1 MILTRDRGPTATM
14 QRLQPPGH
22 SEVIRLDRTSYLL
35 GRSHKCDVLLYSPTA
50 SREHA
55 RLTFRDGAW
64 YVQPLG
70 GKTVVVGGVKV
81 GDEQRLAHKT
91 RLQFGGDELLY
102 FDERAV
108 ASVPEPRR
116 VAPAASSGRPPILVM
131 VAAAIAVLAL
141 AAWWVLS

>member
-1 MILTRDRGPTATM
+1 M

-35 GRSHKCDVLLYSPTA
+35 GRSHKCDVLLYSPMA

-70 GKTVVVGGVKV
+70 GKTVIADGVKV
-81 GDEQRLAHKT
+81 GDEQRLSHKT
-91 RLQFGGDELLY
+91 RLQLGGDELLY

-108 ASVPEPRR
+108 AAVPEPRR
-116 VAPAASSGRPPILVM
+116 VAPAASSRRPAIL
-131 VAAAIAVLAL
+131 AAAGAAIAALAL
-141 AAWWVLS
+141 AAWWMFR